1 MQTEPSQQLLLLI
14 SLVAQ
19 SQVEF
24 DSLTDKLAVYD
35 SVAATKENREWFKR
49 ASYSRQ
55 MLFRTLNCHWDMMLS
70 SFEKIAAD
78 REHYKIALQAA
89 NEQHSVQITHI
100 LERLTLIRVT
110 PAVKSSL
117 NETERLSLKL
127 KISQYE
133 KLLLEECL
141 SVAASDMALFV
152 RPLSAFDHWQLKR
165 WKDYQCVLL
174 QQINDAKARI
184 EDLKRER
191 PYPGKKITEETTVRN
206 IKLEEMEDIKSR
218 IKRLST
224 LENNACQYLW
234 ERHFV
239 DLAKQLLGGDLFHEL
254 ITQAKFK
261 QDEQIKSLTSDDAI
275 KMALKK

>member
-1 MQTEPSQQLLLLI
+1 MQTEPSQQLLQLI

-55 MLFRTLNCHWDMMLS
+55 MLFRTLNCHWDMIQN
-70 SFEKIAAD
+70 SFEKIATD

-89 NEQHSVQITHI
+89 NEQHSVQIAHI
-100 LERLTLIRVT
+100 LERLTLIRAT
-110 PAVKSSL
+110 PAVKSSP

-133 KLLLEECL
+133 SVLLEECL
-141 SVAASDMALFV
+141 SVAASDTSLFV

-165 WKDYQCVLL
+165 WKDYQGALL

-184 EDLKRER
+184 ENLKRER

-224 LENNACQYLW
+224 QESNARDFLW

-239 DLAKQLLGGDLFHEL
+239 NLARQLIGGDLFHDL
-254 ITQAKFK
+254 ITQATLK
-261 QDEQIKSLTSDDAI
+261 QNEQINSLI
-275 KMALKK
+275 KH